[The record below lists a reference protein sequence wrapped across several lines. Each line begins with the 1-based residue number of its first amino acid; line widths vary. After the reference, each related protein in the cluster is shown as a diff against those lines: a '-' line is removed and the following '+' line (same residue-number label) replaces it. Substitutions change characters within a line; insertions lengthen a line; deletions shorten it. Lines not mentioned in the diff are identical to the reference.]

1 MAKTFDIV
9 KVLEVSE
16 GNIKSVAQI
25 NLYRYWL
32 QLKAN
37 KSLPDW
43 QDFDPCVIR
52 ESLPGI
58 MLYDA
63 FKTGEF
69 FVSITGEN
77 CRETFGIPTKRSH
90 IEDVL
95 PANALVDV
103 KSRLSHVLNTRKPH
117 LVTKR
122 MTWTTET
129 SREEQHQSYT
139 VLFLPF
145 NIEHD
150 KVQLKILNSLYFH

>member
-16 GNIKSVAQI
+16 QNIKSVAQI

-32 QLKAN
+32 ELKADRD
-37 KSLPDW
+37 LPDW
-43 QDFDPCVIR
+43 QDFNPSVIR

-58 MLYDA
+58 MLYDVFNA
-63 FKTGEF
+63 NEF
-69 FVSITGEN
+69 FVSIIGEN
-77 CRETFGIPTKRSH
+77 CRETFGIPSKRSPV
-90 IEDVL
+90 EDIV
-95 PANALVDV
+95 PANALPDLR
-103 KSRLSHVLNTRKPH
+103 SRLSHVLNTRKPH

-122 MTWTTET
+122 MTWMTET
-129 SREEQHQSYT
+129 SREEQQQSYT

>member
-16 GNIKSVAQI
+16 LNIKSVAQN

-32 QLKAN
+32 ELKGD
-37 KSLPDW
+37 KDLPEW
-43 QDFDPCVIR
+43 QSFDPCVIR

-58 MLYDA
+58 MLYDVK
-63 FKTGEF
+63 KTGDF

-77 CRETFGIPTKRSH
+77 CRETFGIPSTRAPV
-90 IEDVL
+90 EDIV
-95 PANALVDV
+95 PSNALPDV

-122 MTWTTET
+122 MTWKTEM
-129 SREEQHQSYT
+129 SPEEQHQSYT

-145 NIEHD
+145 ALEHE

>member
-16 GNIKSVAQI
+16 FNIKSVAQN

-32 QLKAN
+32 ELKGSN
-37 KSLPDW
+37 NLPKW
-43 QDFDPCVIR
+43 QDFDPCAIR

-58 MLYDA
+58 MLFDVQ
-63 FKTGEF
+63 KTGEF
-69 FVSITGEN
+69 FVSVTGEN
-77 CRETFGIPTKRSH
+77 CRETLGIPSKRSNL
-90 IEDVL
+90 EDII
-95 PANALVDV
+95 PSNALADV
-103 KSRLSHVLNTRKPH
+103 KSRLSHVLNTQKPH

-122 MTWTTET
+122 MAWKTEA
-129 SREEQHQSYT
+129 SPEEQHQSYT

-145 NIEHD
+145 TFEHE